1 MSSKRRSRAAK
12 TADAGRR
19 APQSQIVIEDAPAL
33 TIPTPRRSPW
43 RYVAIAVLLIAAIA
57 AWYAVQQYSNGRTV
71 VSKPSAAEP
80 AKESSASTAEIPTVA
95 LEGVDPAVSRAVQD
109 YRRRVEE
116 NRSSADAWGE
126 YGEVLLAHEYYEA
139 ARAAFAEA
147 SRLAPRDPIWP
158 YLRGRSF
165 DGLGHEEAAAP
176 LEEAVR
182 LAGDKPDA
190 PLLTLVELY
199 LAIDRSDDAKKRLAP
214 FLARHPD
221 NARGNLAMGRLLF
234 KEGDLARA
242 LEQARMAENHPSL
255 QKSAHQLIGQIYLR
269 QGNADKARAYQNKSL
284 QLTDAGWDDPFFRQ
298 VTDKRTGLKAILV
311 RADRLFG
318 AGRVQET
325 IPLLLE
331 AVQAYPD
338 SDWAHV
344 LLGRSLIREKQ
355 YAEAEKYLRRAVG
368 LAPESAEAQFRLGV
382 AMSRQNRQR
391 DAVDWF
397 RRAIRLKPDFTTAHS
412 NLGYCLDAMGDA
424 PGAIEAFRAAANL
437 EPSNYE
443 LQAIL
448 GTLLA
453 KQGNNDEAIGHWKNA
468 LSLKPDDAKA
478 TAALQQLE
486 TKLATP

>member
-12 TADAGRR
+12 TADAKSNSPRLHASGI
-19 APQSQIVIEDAPAL
+19 APDQTHPAP
-33 TIPTPRRSPW
+33 RSH
-43 RYVAIAVLLIAAIA
+43 RSLILAIGILLAVAIAGWYVATEYSMRRAIA
-57 AWYAVQQYSNGRTV
+57 DKASHAPKES
-71 VSKPSAAEP
+71 
-80 AKESSASTAEIPTVA
+80 ESSASTTEIPTVT
-95 LEGVDPAVSRAVQD
+95 LEGVDPAVVRALQD
-109 YRRRVEE
+109 YQRRVQE
-116 NRSSADAWGE
+116 NRRSAVAWGE

-147 SRLAPRDPIWP
+147 GRLAPRDPMWP

-182 LAGDKPDA
+182 LAGDEPDA

-199 LAIDRSDDAKKRLAP
+199 LALDRSDDAKKTLGP
-214 FLARHPD
+214 FLAKHPD
-221 NARGNLAMGRLLF
+221 NARANLAMGRLLF
-234 KEGDLARA
+234 KEGDLDRA
-242 LEQARMAENHPSL
+242 LEQARKAENHKSL

-269 QGNADKARAYQNKSL
+269 QGNADKAREYQNKSL

-318 AGRVQET
+318 LNRVQET
-325 IPLLLE
+325 IPLLRQ

-391 DAVDWF
+391 DAIDWF

-412 NLGYCLDAMGDA
+412 NLGYCLESVGDA
-424 PGAIEAFRAAANL
+424 PGAIEAFTAAASL
-437 EPSNYE
+437 EPANYE
-443 LQAIL
+443 FQAIL

-453 KQGNNDEAIGHWKNA
+453 KEGRNDEAISHWKNA
-468 LSLKPDDAKA
+468 LSLKPDDANA

-486 TKLATP
+486 TTLASP